1 MLRSLGESEMITV
14 GNVNQQLAERLI
26 EENMPENALYACFE
40 ITRQEDFTAYLIVT
54 DKLTGTIL
62 GLEEIHWLQ
71 LILTYLAVSLEN
83 VQLIRMLDNKIQT
96 LSSLVPKE
104 ADADNTR
111 WFRKLMF
118 SLQEKERVRIAMD
131 IHDSTMQDLFFLKRR
146 LQTIQTQHMLTSEGQ
161 AALES
166 ASEFIDMI
174 NAGLRQSCFEL
185 HPYML
190 RDIGLVEALNKLFH
204 VERTTAE
211 FRIEFSVTGIQ
222 RIEEQGLEAKQHI
235 FRMIQELLN
244 NAKKY
249 SHASEIRFILQYR
262 KGLILLE
269 YSDDGMGFEEKQ
281 QAGREIGSSGR
292 GLEQLKSR
300 VLSMEGSYEL
310 STSPGKGVRFT
321 AQIPVNA
328 EQERA

>member
-1 MLRSLGESEMITV
+1 MITV
-14 GNVNQQLAERLI
+14 GNVDQELAEKLI
-26 EENMPENALYACFE
+26 EEGLPENSFYTCFE
-40 ITRQEDFTAYLIVT
+40 ITKQEDFTAYLIVT
-54 DKLTGTIL
+54 EKRTGTIL

-96 LSSLVPKE
+96 LSSLVPRE
-104 ADADNTR
+104 EDAENIR

-146 LQTIQTQHMLTSEGQ
+146 LQNIQGQHTLTKEGQ
-161 AALES
+161 EALDSAA
-166 ASEFIDMI
+166 EFIDMI

-204 VERTTAE
+204 VERAVAE
-211 FRIEFSVTGIQ
+211 FKIDFTVTGIQ
-222 RIEEQGLEAKQHI
+222 QIEEQTLEIKQHI

-249 SHASEIRFILQYR
+249 SKASEIRFFLHYR
-262 KGLILLE
+262 KGSILLE
-269 YSDDGMGFEEKQ
+269 YCDDGMGFQETRPVV
-281 QAGREIGSSGR
+281 REIGSSGR

-300 VLSMEGSYEL
+300 VQSLEGSYEL
-310 STSPGKGVRFT
+310 DTSPGKGVRFS
-321 AQIPVNA
+321 AQIPA
-328 EQERA
+328 HEERNRA